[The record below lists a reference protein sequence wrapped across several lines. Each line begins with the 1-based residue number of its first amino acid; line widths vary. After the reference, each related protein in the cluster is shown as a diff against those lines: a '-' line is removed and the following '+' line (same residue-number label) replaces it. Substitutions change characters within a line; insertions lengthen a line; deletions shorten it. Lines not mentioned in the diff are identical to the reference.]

1 MDNIFE
7 KLYSAYLKLI
17 SDLEVGYPI
26 SDKKLDEL
34 WKVIHDLYFV
44 QNEHSSDNNI
54 NYLLEYYEYL

>member
-7 KLYSAYLKLI
+7 KLYSAYLELI

-44 QNEHSSDNNI
+44 QNEPGSNNNI